1 MTASNHEKTK
11 TNTTEPATDVH
22 TDATCTRVLTHPHIY
37 RKLIARKNRK
47 KKKETHVRHAHTLC
61 NLCSEE
67 NKKLVIDTEMYNK
80 LIL

>member
-22 TDATCTRVLTHPHIY
+22 TDATCTRVLTHPHIQKID
-37 RKLIARKNRK
+37 RTQK
-47 KKKETHVRHAHTLC
+47 KTTHVRHAHTLRC

-67 NKKLVIDTEMYNK
+67 NAKLIINTEMYNK
-80 LIL
+80 LIM